1 LASFLSLF
9 FAGQRE
15 DHKGMELFL
24 ILVFITIL
32 VATFTIVRGDGLGHT
47 PEERSLRDWSNG
59 SLPSRPFTDQPHH

>member
-1 LASFLSLF
+1 
-9 FAGQRE
+9 
-15 DHKGMELFL
+15 MELFL